1 VEKFP
6 QAAAGKSVAACGV
19 FAVDDNEPGI
29 VFSPEIG
36 NQLFYSFLAALAD
49 DISYKFS
56 KMAPKINRVLLAVFA
71 LIVVLMLVKVIPSQ
85 TARYL
90 IIAIMGAALAING
103 ISGYR
108 QSKWAGFFLMVFG
121 TFLCLGT
128 LMMI

>member
-1 VEKFP
+1 MSKHKKRSN
-6 QAAAGKSVAACGV
+6 QSKK
-19 FAVDDNEPGI
+19 EPKI
-29 VFSPEIG
+29 NPYAHMSPRR
-36 NQLFYSFLAALAD
+36 QKLHLMAD

-121 TFLCLGT
+121 TLLCLGN
-128 LMMI
+128 LIMLGQ

>member
-1 VEKFP
+1 MSKNKKRNNKAKKEP
-6 QAAAGKSVAACGV
+6 QTNNYAHM
-19 FAVDDNEPGI
+19 
-29 VFSPEIG
+29 SPRR
-36 NQLFYSFLAALAD
+36 QKLHLMAD

-56 KMAPKINRVLLAVFA
+56 KMSPKINRVLLAVFA
-71 LIVVLMLVKVIPSQ
+71 VIVVLWIAKILAPL

-121 TFLCLGT
+121 TLLCLGN
-128 LMMI
+128 LMML

>member
-1 VEKFP
+1 MSKQKKRNNKAKKEP
-6 QAAAGKSVAACGV
+6 QTNNYAHM
-19 FAVDDNEPGI
+19 
-29 VFSPEIG
+29 SPRRRK
-36 NQLFYSFLAALAD
+36 LHLMAD

-56 KMAPKINRVLLAVFA
+56 KMSPQINRVLLVIFAV
-71 LIVVLMLVKVIPSQ
+71 IVVLWLFKVMAAL

-121 TFLCLGT
+121 TILCLGNLFMLT
-128 LMMI
+128 Q

>member
-1 VEKFP
+1 MSKHKKRSN
-6 QAAAGKSVAACGV
+6 QSKK
-19 FAVDDNEPGI
+19 EPKI
-29 VFSPEIG
+29 NPYAHMSPRR
-36 NQLFYSFLAALAD
+36 QKLHLMAD

-71 LIVVLMLVKVIPSQ
+71 VIVVLLVAKVVPAQ

-103 ISGYR
+103 LAGYR

-121 TFLCLGT
+121 TLLCLGN
-128 LMMI
+128 LMML